1 MSTADRPPHPSPAE
15 PPSGGSPLRVLVVD
29 DEPEVRRVARR
40 ALEARGHLVLEAASG
55 RRALELLR
63 EGAEVGAVVT
73 DLKMA
78 DGSGGWLLANIAYEF
93 PQLLPFLVMVTG
105 DAGSASVA
113 HVTARWNCPV
123 LPKPFSGAQLLGVL
137 ASLGLA
143 RSLG

>member
-1 MSTADRPPHPSPAE
+1 MSADDRAPHPSPVE
-15 PPSGGSPLRVLVVD
+15 PPSGGTLRVLVVD
-29 DEPEVRRVARR
+29 DEPAVRRVARR
-40 ALEARGHLVLEAASG
+40 ALEARGHLVLEAESG

-63 EGAEVGAVVT
+63 QGAEVSAVVT

-93 PQLLPFLVMVTG
+93 PRLLPFLVMVTG

-113 HVTARWNCPV
+113 HVAARWSCPV
-123 LPKPFSGAQLLGVL
+123 LAKPFSGAQLLGVL